1 METME
6 NHGMDAEFNFE
17 SALEDYLSTDFGD
30 LEEGTIVKGE
40 IVRVDDDN
48 VLVDVNFKSE
58 GQIPTAEFRDAE
70 GNLVVKVGD
79 RVDVF
84 VARKNEQEGTIT
96 LSFEKAKRMQLFDQ
110 LEDVQE
116 KNGVIKGRIMR
127 RIKGGYTV
135 DLGGV
140 EAFLPG
146 SHVDLRPVPDMD
158 ALVNQEYEFRVLK
171 INRRR
176 SNVIVSRRVLL
187 EEERDSKRQDLLQTL
202 AEGQVVTGKA
212 KNITEYGVF
221 VDLGGLDGLLHI
233 TDMSWKRI
241 RHPREMVTLGQDLEL
256 KVLSFD
262 KDNQK
267 VSLGLK
273 QLVPDPWQ
281 DITARFPEA
290 SRHNGKVTNLVDYGA
305 FVELEPGVEGLVHIS
320 EMSWTRKLRHPSQ
333 MVRQGDEVEVVILG
347 VDPEKKRISLGMKQI
362 KPNPWELVGEKYP
375 EGTILEGVIKNIT
388 EFGMFIGIEDGIDGL
403 IHVSDISW
411 TKKIRHPN
419 ELFKVGDTV
428 QAKVLTVDQESE
440 KFTLGIKQLTEDPWT
455 NVPTAYPVGG
465 LVKGIITNI
474 TDFGLFVEV
483 EEGIEGLVHVSEL
496 SNKKVK
502 TPAELYKEGEEIQ
515 AKIIHVSAED
525 RRLGLSIKQLKDE
538 EERKKPREYSRS
550 GPEAGQSLG
559 DLLMVPGFFFP
570 GEDTGK
576 RFVRLPAKQMR
587 PRSSF
592 PRVGLGE
599 KTVPAP
605 FPQISSIIRSSGTSY
620 STSAWFRL
628 RVSRD
633 SRLPLLLSTHSRAM
647 TLFRYT
653 RSPSRTKVSSSLLMC
668 HDNASSASSRSSP
681 HRCVSVVQTR
691 SWNVVPVGF

>member
-1 METME
+1 METKETME
-6 NHGMDAEFNFE
+6 NHGMDAETDFG
-17 SALEDYLSTDFGD
+17 SLLDGYLSQDFGD
-30 LEEGTIVKGE
+30 LEENTIVKGE

-70 GNLVVKVGD
+70 GNLTIKVGD
-79 RVDVF
+79 SVEVL
-84 VARKNEQEGTIT
+84 VVRKNEQEGTIT

-110 LEDVQE
+110 LESVQE

-158 ALVNQEYEFRVLK
+158 ALVNQEFDFRVLK

-187 EEERDSKRQDLLQTL
+187 EEERDSKRQELLQTL

-262 KDNQK
+262 RENQK

-281 DITARFPEA
+281 DITSRFPEG
-290 SRHNGKVTNLVDYGA
+290 SRHTGKVTNLVDYGA

-347 VDPEKKRISLGMKQI
+347 VDPDKKRISLGMKQI
-362 KPNPWELVGEKYP
+362 KPNPWELVGERYP

-388 EFGMFIGIEDGIDGL
+388 EFGIFIGIEDGIDGL

-419 ELFKVGDTV
+419 ELFQIGNTV
-428 QAKVLTVDQESE
+428 QAKVLTVDQENE
-440 KFTLGIKQLTEDPWT
+440 KFTLGIKQLSEDPWSK
-455 NVPTAYPVGG
+455 VPATYPVGG
-465 LVKGIITNI
+465 IVKGTITNI

-496 SNKKVK
+496 SNKKIK
-502 TPAELYKEGEEIQ
+502 TPSELYKEGEEIQ

-525 RRLGLSIKQLKDE
+525 RRLGLSIKQIKEDE
-538 EERKKPREYSRS
+538 ERRKPREYSRS
-550 GPEAGQSLG
+550 GPEAGQNLG
-559 DLLMVPGFFFP
+559 DLL
-570 GEDTGK
+570 K
-576 RFVRLPAKQMR
+576 AAKATAKD
-587 PRSSF
+587 SS
-592 PRVGLGE
+592 
-599 KTVPAP
+599 
-605 FPQISSIIRSSGTSY
+605 
-620 STSAWFRL
+620 
-628 RVSRD
+628 
-633 SRLPLLLSTHSRAM
+633 
-647 TLFRYT
+647 
-653 RSPSRTKVSSSLLMC
+653 
-668 HDNASSASSRSSP
+668 N
-681 HRCVSVVQTR
+681 
-691 SWNVVPVGF
+691 

>member
-525 RRLGLSIKQLKDE
+525 RRLGHHLSVFNPLH
-538 EERKKPREYSRS
+538 
-550 GPEAGQSLG
+550 
-559 DLLMVPGFFFP
+559 
-570 GEDTGK
+570 
-576 RFVRLPAKQMR
+576 RLPVQR
-587 PRSSF
+587 P
-592 PRVGLGE
+592 
-599 KTVPAP
+599 VPAV
-605 FPQISSIIRSSGTSY
+605 RHG
-620 STSAWFRL
+620 L
-628 RVSRD
+628 
-633 SRLPLLLSTHSRAM
+633 
-647 TLFRYT
+647 
-653 RSPSRTKVSSSLLMC
+653 
-668 HDNASSASSRSSP
+668 
-681 HRCVSVVQTR
+681 
-691 SWNVVPVGF
+691 

>member
-411 TKKIRHPN
+411 TKKIRHPS
-419 ELFKVGDTV
+419 ELYHVGDVV
-428 QAKVLTVDQESE
+428 QAKVLTVDQENE
-440 KFTLGIKQLTEDPWT
+440 KFTLGIKQLVEDPWSH
-455 NVPTAYPVGG
+455 VPATYPVGCT
-465 LVKGIITNI
+465 VKGVITNI
-474 TDFGLFVEV
+474 TEFGLFVEV
-483 EEGIEGLVHVSEL
+483 EEGVEGLVHVSEL
-496 SNKKVK
+496 GLGKKIK
-502 TPAELYKEGEEIQ
+502 TPADAFKEGQEIE
-515 AKIIHVSAED
+515 AKVIHVSAEE
-525 RRLGLSIKQLKDE
+525 RRLGLSIKQLRGHDE
-538 EERKKPREYSRS
+538 EKGKEYHT
-550 GPEAGQSLG
+550 GPQEAGSQNLG
-559 DLLMVPGFFFP
+559 DLL
-570 GEDTGK
+570 
-576 RFVRLPAKQMR
+576 KQ
-587 PRSSF
+587 
-592 PRVGLGE
+592 
-599 KTVPAP
+599 A
-605 FPQISSIIRSSGTSY
+605 
-620 STSAWFRL
+620 
-628 RVSRD
+628 
-633 SRLPLLLSTHSRAM
+633 
-647 TLFRYT
+647 
-653 RSPSRTKVSSSLLMC
+653 
-668 HDNASSASSRSSP
+668 ASSEEEK
-681 HRCVSVVQTR
+681 
-691 SWNVVPVGF
+691 

>member
-320 EMSWTRKLRHPSQ
+320 EMSWTRRATKL
-333 MVRQGDEVEVVILG
+333 
-347 VDPEKKRISLGMKQI
+347 K
-362 KPNPWELVGEKYP
+362 
-375 EGTILEGVIKNIT
+375 
-388 EFGMFIGIEDGIDGL
+388 
-403 IHVSDISW
+403 
-411 TKKIRHPN
+411 
-419 ELFKVGDTV
+419 
-428 QAKVLTVDQESE
+428 
-440 KFTLGIKQLTEDPWT
+440 
-455 NVPTAYPVGG
+455 
-465 LVKGIITNI
+465 
-474 TDFGLFVEV
+474 
-483 EEGIEGLVHVSEL
+483 
-496 SNKKVK
+496 
-502 TPAELYKEGEEIQ
+502 
-515 AKIIHVSAED
+515 
-525 RRLGLSIKQLKDE
+525 
-538 EERKKPREYSRS
+538 
-550 GPEAGQSLG
+550 
-559 DLLMVPGFFFP
+559 
-570 GEDTGK
+570 
-576 RFVRLPAKQMR
+576 
-587 PRSSF
+587 SS
-592 PRVGLGE
+592 
-599 KTVPAP
+599 
-605 FPQISSIIRSSGTSY
+605 
-620 STSAWFRL
+620 
-628 RVSRD
+628 
-633 SRLPLLLSTHSRAM
+633 
-647 TLFRYT
+647 
-653 RSPSRTKVSSSLLMC
+653 
-668 HDNASSASSRSSP
+668 SSASIPRRSASP
-681 HRCVSVVQTR
+681 SA
-691 SWNVVPVGF
+691 